1 MDGCLVAVLEVL
13 DVFLDVAR
21 GVHGE
26 DIPVA
31 GIVVKGIAVHVVRW
45 LFAGEE
51 KYGAGLGVGVVR
63 FGYKKLVSGDT
74 A

>member
-1 MDGCLVAVLEVL
+1 MDGCLFTVLEVL

-31 GIVVKGIAVHVVRW
+31 GIVVKGIAVHVVRG
-45 LFAGEE
+45 LLAGKE

-63 FGYKKLVSGDT
+63 FGCKKFVSGDT